1 MADWQAHFA
10 SALTAAQ
17 APMPAEVMAV
27 GQDVTARW
35 QVYRNNVMA
44 SLIAAL
50 ADTFPVTQALVG
62 EDFFRAMAKAY
73 IQQQLPTSPLLV
85 DYGKDFADFIASF
98 TPAAGLPY
106 LADLARLERLRVD
119 VYHAADAPGI
129 TLTTLYDALANPATL
144 SMATMSLHPSVRL
157 FRSEYA
163 VLSLWLAHQQSSE
176 RLEIALTQAENILL
190 LRQQAEVVCCCLS
203 DADWQFVAAMARGM
217 TLGEAMLAVNQQ
229 APGWRIEPVL
239 TLLIR
244 YQVMTGLMLEG
255 VSI

>member
-17 APMPAEVMAV
+17 APMPTEVMAA

-50 ADTFPVTQALVG
+50 ADPFPVTQALVG

-85 DYGKDFADFIASF
+85 DYGEDFADFIAAF

-129 TLTTLYDALANPATL
+129 ALTTLYDALANPATL

-163 VLSLWLAHQQSSE
+163 VLSLWLAHQQTSE
-176 RLEIALTQAENILL
+176 QFEVALTQAENILL
-190 LRQQAEVVCCCLS
+190 LRLQAEVVCCRLS
-203 DADWQFVAAMARGM
+203 DADWQFVVAIARGM
-217 TLGEAMLAVNQQ
+217 TLGEAMLVVSQQ
-229 APGWRIEPVL
+229 TLGWRIEPVL